1 MQRDRVTSS
10 SGCIHTE
17 RDSSETRDHGKRLRA
32 GSIPAVE
39 CTSQCP
45 VSIVGR
51 RQRNPP
57 ASARGDVWVSGR
69 IEQLASNGRQNISYI
84 EIPRARLRFT
94 ICDDRSYRTVNR
106 IPYIIIRC
114 TGTASDSH
122 RPAKQ
127 KYDLSTVLTEETVVS
142 TTRTAR
148 PPPPRT
154 TVIS

>member
-69 IEQLASNGRQNISYI
+69 VEQLASNGRQNISYI
-84 EIPRARLRFT
+84 EIPR
-94 ICDDRSYRTVNR
+94 DEHV
-106 IPYIIIRC
+106 
-114 TGTASDSH
+114 
-122 RPAKQ
+122 
-127 KYDLSTVLTEETVVS
+127 YDLQLATIVPYREPYTVHHNSMYRDSE
-142 TTRTAR
+142 RQPQAR
-148 PPPPRT
+148 QTKVRP
-154 TVIS
+154 